1 LCAPIDILIPNF
13 SCINK
18 EIEKLRKQEEET
30 NKALKAQEA
39 IAKAALAKMCT
50 LRAKARQLRKQKAML
65 KQKEQ
70 QIFNIGAKDAANIKV
85 LERRAHLNNAVASVN
100 PKAPAQAKVVD

>member
-1 LCAPIDILIPNF
+1 M
-13 SCINK
+13 
-18 EIEKLRKQEEET
+18 EKLRKQEEET

-39 IAKAALAKMCT
+39 IAEAALAKMRA
-50 LRAKARQLRKQKAML
+50 LRAKAWRLRKQKAML

-70 QIFNIGAKDAANIKV
+70 QIFNTGAKDATNIEV

-100 PKAPAQAKVVD
+100 PEAPA